1 MTFQTDLL
9 KRLNEARPNNKEA
22 THKLYVTCIRKIYE
36 KNKKPFEDIELV
48 KDKGI
53 VLAVVSQ
60 FATSTMRNYFIACA
74 NVLLITQLNFMKT
87 ASKNITINTTRNKS
101 RVLSQTNKKNNLV
114 LELKE

>member
-36 KNKKPFEDIELV
+36 KNKKPFEDIELL

-53 VLAVVSQ
+53 VLAVV
-60 FATSTMRNYFIACA
+60 
-74 NVLLITQLNFMKT
+74 ITQLNFMKT